1 MSGSA
6 AAPASHATL
15 RPGAASADARS
26 TEDEL
31 GLSLPA
37 DLVTL
42 LMVCDGTV
50 DASAHDRDPD
60 EYAPGLFLAQHH
72 LLPLEEIARVRG
84 RGGDTDPVPGPP
96 VG

>member
-1 MSGSA
+1 M
-6 AAPASHATL
+6 
-15 RPGAASADARS
+15 ADVRS

-37 DLVTL
+37 GLATL

-60 EYAPGLFLAQHH
+60 EYDLVCSSPSTAAT
-72 LLPLEEIARVRG
+72 A
-84 RGGDTDPVPGPP
+84 
-96 VG
+96 